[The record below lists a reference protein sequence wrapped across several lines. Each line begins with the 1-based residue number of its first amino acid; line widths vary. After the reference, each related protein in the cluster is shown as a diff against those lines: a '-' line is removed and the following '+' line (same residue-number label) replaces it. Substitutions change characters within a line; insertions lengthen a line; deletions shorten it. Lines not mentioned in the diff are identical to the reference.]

1 MRVWNESISYRST
14 RQYIHHSMK
23 EGKRTLIN
31 EIFVQIGCPEKSGAC
46 VEASLT
52 QHNMRRSNEN
62 GNFHSSDFIA
72 TMDHV

>member
-1 MRVWNESISYRST
+1 
-14 RQYIHHSMK
+14 MK